1 MWVVVIVTKELRGN
15 ETEKLLKELVV
26 GGGGGRRY
34 LSIYKYIFIFI

>member
-1 MWVVVIVTKELRGN
+1 MIVTKELREN

-34 LSIYKYIFIFI
+34 IYIYI